1 MPAVTLIIRHSSAE
15 TELSIRGQ
23 THTCIACSAAVVGG
37 REEGDQVPLGKALEA
52 VHDTLVSPHDHL
64 QTHRHVRPA
73 SVYTGQGQA
82 GSYHCMCQR
91 AVLLL
96 SAAKLSL
103 SVLIE
108 PQAGCSAGVNNHMQ
122 LMALGARSEP
132 GLYQLSS

>member
-1 MPAVTLIIRHSSAE
+1 M
-15 TELSIRGQ
+15 
-23 THTCIACSAAVVGG
+23 
-37 REEGDQVPLGKALEA
+37 PLGKALKA
-52 VHDTLVSPHDHL
+52 VHDTLMCPHDHL
-64 QTHRHVRPA
+64 QSTQ
-73 SVYTGQGQA
+73 TCQA
-82 GSYHCMCQR
+82 CLHMYRTRAGRLSRSLCHR

-96 SAAKLSL
+96 SAAKPSL